1 MSRRILP
8 QRGYRGA
15 PRVSTRVST
24 LGLNFWIAK
33 VGLEEDA
40 AFFVV
45 LVLPR
50 RRTRARHRRAHTR
63 PRGRLFSGGTSEIP
77 AACFV
82 RSLLRPIRRRRAR
95 VGR

>member
-50 RRTRARHRRAHTR
+50 RRTRARHRRA
-63 PRGRLFSGGTSEIP
+63 RGRVGFFP
-77 AACFV
+77 VV
-82 RSLLRPIRRRRAR
+82 RAKFPPLALSALSSVLSDDDEDDDEHE
-95 VGR
+95 